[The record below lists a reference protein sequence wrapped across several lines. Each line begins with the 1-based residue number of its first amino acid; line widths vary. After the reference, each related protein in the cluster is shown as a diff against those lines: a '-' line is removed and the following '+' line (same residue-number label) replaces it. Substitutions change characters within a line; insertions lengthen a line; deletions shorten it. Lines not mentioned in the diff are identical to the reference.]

1 MSSLEEFVRQNCCQF
16 QTENLQKYATFIFHK
31 SNLKSTV
38 FTPKEILEILNY
50 NNLIMIIHKL
60 SCKDIYL

>member
-31 SNLKSTV
+31 SNLKST
-38 FTPKEILEILNY
+38 FIYTKRNTRNTQLQQLNY
-50 NNLIMIIHKL
+50 DNTQIEL
-60 SCKDIYL
+60 